1 MKHFKK
7 LILRVLIASLIF
19 SGCSNLEDS
28 SEKSVQKYGSL
39 VVNLKQAED
48 SRLMP
53 VSEISSAVVTVSG
66 NDMLPVEQNVLVS
79 DGKGYFAIEQIPV
92 GKNRIIS
99 VQALNNGVKIDGI
112 VISALKDIVAGE
124 NVIETINAQTSVRAK
139 VYKALFD
146 SGVNISTLSSEQEAL
161 IDSAI
166 PSIKTWFIDSSKI
179 ASDYISGTL
188 QDSSKYVLSPATLN
202 INVKGSKDCT
212 VQVTDPVSNVS
223 SQIASDDENITIS
236 DVVPGTWN
244 IYVLDG
250 SLKKFTKTVTVSS
263 GAVLDVQIGEEQFDG
278 IKILVE
284 KSLGYPMIHYW
295 NCSDKVN
302 YPPTS
307 WPGVALNSEESE
319 TDYVFNFKGV
329 ESVNVLITNSTGG
342 KLCSSDIVLTEK
354 GIYRVTKSGAEIQ
367 KEPEPPLVTVP
378 SKAYLGNTFAV
389 SVQSDIELTENTIS
403 INGSSRTVKIGRNVF
418 TVSDFLT
425 SPGTISVS
433 GSVSNNAGTTPV
445 SSSILI
451 EEKPVTKLVSD
462 PNELRIYQ
470 VMVASF
476 QDGDSSIGYT
486 QMWGPDNQLK
496 GGDLQGIINAVPY
509 IKELGCNAIWMTPIF
524 ESGTG
529 NEKLD
534 ATGYFAMDYFN
545 IDDQFG
551 TMEKFDELVE
561 TCHNEGLAVILDG
574 VFGHNKGTV
583 TPSPNRAGIK
593 NPGITPD
600 TSNPVNYATNP
611 NSIKYYSDVASYW
624 ITEHKID
631 GWRFDQCYQ
640 VSLGENAK
648 GTTADNCN
656 TGGRNYWYDI
666 RKVVEEASS
675 SNGTKGVDWGTL
687 GYMVGEHWRGD
698 ASLIQKGTV
707 ASGNAPG
714 YGLNSCFDFPAYYQM
729 VQSFAQEYN
738 TPDKSTEDI
747 TIGLSYLYQTYD
759 EKGYSCKEDD
769 GTYEIYYPN
778 FMLTNHDLLRIGDLI
793 HQKYRESFDSD
804 NYAKRNMVLLAAQ
817 AAYSGPITIY
827 YGDEI
832 ADHNATTTSGWG
844 ADNVARSTGK
854 ITGFSE
860 LEQKVHDWTQ
870 KCLTVRASH
879 EALWNGTNEQI
890 VGEKDFYVAK
900 KIGGG
905 ETIYI
910 AFNYNS
916 SSSKTFEIQG
926 SGEDLLSGGTF
937 TDSVTVPALS
947 AMYVLVK

>member
-28 SEKSVQKYGSL
+28 SEKSAQKYGSL
-39 VVNLKQAED
+39 FVNLKQSED

-124 NVIETINAQTSVRAK
+124 NEIETINAQTSVRAK

-146 SGVNISTLSSEQEAL
+146 SGVNISTLSSEQEAS

-166 PSIKTWFIDSSKI
+166 PSIETWFIDSSKI

-212 VQVTDPVSNVS
+212 VQVTDPVSKAS
-223 SQIASDDENITIS
+223 SQIASDDENVTIS
-236 DVVPGTWN
+236 DVVPGKWN

-295 NCSDKVN
+295 KCSDTVN

-354 GIYRVTKSGAEIQ
+354 GIYRVTQSGAEIQ
-367 KEPEPPLVTVP
+367 KEPEPPLVTVS

-418 TVSDFLT
+418 MVSDFLT
-425 SPGTISVS
+425 SPGTIIVS

-476 QDGDSSIGYT
+476 QDGDPSIGYT

-593 NPGITPD
+593 YPGIKPD
-600 TSNPVNYATNP
+600 TNNPVNYATEP

-738 TPDKSTEDI
+738 SPKKSTENI
-747 TIGLSYLYQTYD
+747 TIGLSYLYQTYE

-769 GTYEIYYPN
+769 GTYETYYPN
-778 FMLTNHDLLRIGDLI
+778 FMLTNHDLFRIGDLI
-793 HQKYRESFDSD
+793 HQKYSEGFDSD

-844 ADNVARSTGK
+844 TDNVARSTGK

-860 LEQKVHDWTQ
+860 REQKVHDWTQ

-879 EALWNGTNEQI
+879 EALWNGMNEQI

-900 KIGGG
+900 KFGGG

-916 SSSKTFEIQG
+916 SSSKTFAIQG

-947 AMYVLVK
+947 AMYILIK

>member
-1 MKHFKK
+1 MKCKK
-7 LILRVLIASLIF
+7 RIGMLCAVIF
-19 SGCSNLEDS
+19 SVALVFLAGCSADLEEKKNS
-28 SEKSVQKYGSL
+28 SSGAYGSIIIEGFDRK
-39 VVNLKQAED
+39 VDVAGITKAE
-48 SRLMP
+48 
-53 VSEISSAVVTVSG
+53 VTVSG
-66 NDMLPVEQNVLVS
+66 YGMESLSKETSVS
-79 DGKGYFAIEQIPV
+79 GGKGSVTIEMIPV
-92 GKNRIIS
+92 GKNRIVT
-99 VQALNNGVKIDGI
+99 VQAYGVSEKIDGI
-112 VISALKDIVAGE
+112 ILRAAADISEGE
-124 NVIETINAQTSVRAK
+124 NSVSVDWESSK
-139 VYKALFD
+139 KGYVYDALLKN
-146 SGVNISTLSSEQEAL
+146 GVNISSLTDEQISQIDEAVPSVHASL
-161 IDSAI
+161 IDVSA
-166 PSIKTWFIDSSKI
+166 I
-179 ASDYISGTL
+179 ASDFKGGTL
-188 QDSSKYVLSPATLN
+188 QAAKNYVLSPATLN
-202 INVKGSKDCT
+202 ITVKGAEGCT
-212 VQVTDPVSNVS
+212 VQVTDPVSKVS
-223 SQIASDDENITIS
+223 SKIASDNENITIS
-236 DVVPGTWN
+236 DVVPGKWN

-295 NCSDKVN
+295 KCSDTVN

-354 GIYRVTKSGAEIQ
+354 GIYRVTQSGAEIQ

-403 INGSSRTVKIGRNVF
+403 INGTPKTVKIGRNVF
-418 TVSDFLT
+418 TVSEFLT
-425 SPGTISVS
+425 SPGTIIVS

-445 SSSILI
+445 SSSISI

-476 QDGDSSIGYT
+476 QDGDPSIGYT

-496 GGDLQGIINAVPY
+496 GGDLQGIIDAVPY

-524 ESGTG
+524 NSNGSD
-529 NEKLD
+529 KLD
-534 ATGYFAMDYFN
+534 ATGYFAYDYFN
-545 IDDQFG
+545 IDPKFG

-561 TCHNEGLAVILDG
+561 TCHDEGLAVILDG

-600 TSNPVNYATNP
+600 TNNPVNYATNP

-640 VSLGENAK
+640 VSFGENAK

-738 TPDKSTEDI
+738 SPKKSTENI
-747 TIGLSYLYQTYD
+747 TIGLSYLYKTYD

-769 GTYEIYYPN
+769 GTYETYYPN
-778 FMLTNHDLLRIGDLI
+778 FMLTNHDLFRIGDLI
-793 HQKYRESFDSD
+793 HQKYSEGFDSD

-854 ITGFSE
+854 IAGFSE

-870 KCLTVRASH
+870 KCLYARANH
-879 EALWNGTNEQI
+879 EALWNGSNEQI
-890 VGEKDFYVAK
+890 IGEKDFYVAK
-900 KIGGG
+900 KVGGG

-916 SSSKTFEIQG
+916 SSSKSFSISG
-926 SGEDLLSGGTF
+926 SGEDLISGETF

>member
-28 SEKSVQKYGSL
+28 SEKSAQKYGSL
-39 VVNLKQAED
+39 FVNLKQSED

-99 VQALNNGVKIDGI
+99 VQALNNGAKIDGI

-146 SGVNISTLSSEQEAL
+146 SGVNISTLSSEQEAS

-166 PSIKTWFIDSSKI
+166 PSIETWFIDSSKI

-212 VQVTDPVSNVS
+212 VQVTDPVSKVS
-223 SQIASDDENITIS
+223 SQIASDNENITIS
-236 DVVPGTWN
+236 DVVPGKWN

-302 YPPTS
+302 YPATS

-354 GIYRVTKSGAEIQ
+354 GIYRVTQSGAEIQ
-367 KEPEPPLVTVP
+367 KEPEPPLVKVP

-403 INGSSRTVKIGRNVF
+403 INGTPKTVKIGRNVF
-418 TVSDFLT
+418 TVSEFLT
-425 SPGTISVS
+425 SPGTIIVS

-476 QDGDSSIGYT
+476 QDGDPSIGYT

-583 TPSPNRAGIK
+583 VPSPNRTGIK

-600 TSNPVNYATNP
+600 TTNPVNYATNP

-640 VSLGENAK
+640 VSLGENAL
-648 GTTADNCN
+648 GTTSDKCN
-656 TGGRNYWYDI
+656 TGGHNYWYDI
-666 RKVVEEASS
+666 RKVVEEAAA

-707 ASGNAPG
+707 APGNSKG
-714 YGLNSCFDFPAYYQM
+714 YGLNSCFDFPAYYQV
-729 VQSFAQEYN
+729 VQAFAQEYD
-738 TPDKSTEDI
+738 PPKSTENI
-747 TIGLSYLYQTYD
+747 TTGLSYLYKTYD

-769 GTYEIYYPN
+769 GTYETYYPN
-778 FMLTNHDLLRIGDLI
+778 FMLTNHDLFRIGDLI
-793 HQKYRESFDSD
+793 NQKYSDGFDSD
-804 NYAKRNMVLLAAQ
+804 DYAKRNMVLLAAQ

-854 ITGFSE
+854 ISGFSAR
-860 LEQKVHDWTQ
+860 EQKVHDWTQ
-870 KCLTVRASH
+870 KCLYARANH
-879 EALWNGTNEQI
+879 EALWNGSNEQI
-890 VGEKDFYVAK
+890 IGEKDFYVAK
-900 KIGGG
+900 KVGGG

-916 SSSKTFEIQG
+916 SSSKSFVISG
-926 SGEDLLSGGTF
+926 SGEDLISGEIF

-947 AMYVLVK
+947 AMYILIK

>member
-28 SEKSVQKYGSL
+28 SEKSAQKYGSL
-39 VVNLKQAED
+39 FVNLKQSED

-99 VQALNNGVKIDGI
+99 VQALNNGAKIDGI

-124 NVIETINAQTSVRAK
+124 NEIETINAQTSVRAK

-166 PSIKTWFIDSSKI
+166 PSIETWFIDSSKI

-188 QDSSKYVLSPATLN
+188 QDSSKYILSPATLN

-212 VQVTDPVSNVS
+212 VQVTDPVSKAS
-223 SQIASDDENITIS
+223 SQIASDNENVTIS
-236 DVVPGTWN
+236 DVVPGKWN

-295 NCSDKVN
+295 ECSDKVK
-302 YPPTS
+302 YPSTS
-307 WPGVALNSEESE
+307 WPGISLNGEESE
-319 TDYVFNFKGV
+319 TDYVYTFEGV
-329 ESVNVLITNSTGG
+329 SSVNILITNSSGG
-342 KLCSSDIVLTEK
+342 KLCSSNMALLEK
-354 GIYRVTKSGAEIQ
+354 GIYRITQSGAELQ
-367 KEPEPPLVTVP
+367 KEPEPPLVIVP
-378 SKAYLGNTFAV
+378 SKAYLGSTFAIN
-389 SVQSDIELTENTIS
+389 VQSDVSLTENTIS
-403 INGSSRTVKIGRNVF
+403 INGTQKTVQIGRNVF

-451 EEKPVTKLVSD
+451 EEKPVTKIVSD

-470 VMVASF
+470 VMVSSF
-476 QDGDSSIGYT
+476 QDGDPSIGYT
-486 QMWGPDNQLK
+486 QAYGPSNALK
-496 GGDLQGIINAVPY
+496 GGDLQGIINAADY
-509 IKELGCNAIWMTPIF
+509 IQDLGCNALWMTPIF
-524 ESGTG
+524 QSRGDSA
-529 NEKLD
+529 LD
-534 ATGYFAMDYFN
+534 STGYFAYDYFN
-545 IDDQFG
+545 IDNRFG
-551 TMEKFDELVE
+551 TNEKFAELVQVY
-561 TCHNEGLAVILDG
+561 HDRGIAVILDG
-574 VFGHNKGTV
+574 VFGHNGGSV
-583 TPSPNRAGIK
+583 AASPNRKGIK

-611 NSIKYYSDVASYW
+611 NSLKYYSDVASYW
-624 ITEHKID
+624 ITEYQID

-640 VSLGENAK
+640 VAFGENAT
-648 GTTADNCN
+648 GSDNCN
-656 TGGRNYWYDI
+656 TGGHNYWYDI
-666 RKVVEEASS
+666 RKVVEDASS

-707 ASGNAPG
+707 EAGNSKG
-714 YGLNSCFDFPAYYQM
+714 YGLNSCFDFPAYYQV
-729 VQSFAQEYN
+729 VQAFAQEYN
-738 TPDKSTEDI
+738 TPDKSTENI
-747 TIGLSYLYQTYD
+747 TTGLSYLYKTYD

-778 FMLTNHDLLRIGDLI
+778 FMLTNHDLFRIGDLI
-793 HQKYRESFDSD
+793 NQKYSDGFDSD
-804 NYAKRNMVLLAAQ
+804 DYAKRNMVLLAAQ

-844 ADNVARSTGK
+844 TDNVARSTGK

-860 LEQKVHDWTQ
+860 REQKVHDWTQ

-916 SSSKTFEIQG
+916 SSSKTFAIQG

>member
-39 VVNLKQAED
+39 FVNLKQSED

-146 SGVNISTLSSEQEAL
+146 SGVNISTLSAEQEAS

-166 PSIKTWFIDSSKI
+166 PSIETWFIDSSKI

-188 QDSSKYVLSPATLN
+188 QDSSIYVLSPATLN

-212 VQVTDPVSNVS
+212 VQVTDPVSKVS

-236 DVVPGTWN
+236 DVVPGKWN

-295 NCSDKVN
+295 KCSDTVN

-354 GIYRVTKSGAEIQ
+354 GIYRVTQSGAEIQ
-367 KEPEPPLVTVP
+367 KEPEPPLVTVS

-403 INGSSRTVKIGRNVF
+403 INGTPKTVKIGRNVF
-418 TVSDFLT
+418 TVSEFLT

-476 QDGDSSIGYT
+476 QDGDPSIGYT

-496 GGDLQGIINAVPY
+496 GGDLQGIIDAVPY

-524 ESGTG
+524 NSNGSD
-529 NEKLD
+529 KLD
-534 ATGYFAMDYFN
+534 ATGYFAYDYFN
-545 IDDQFG
+545 IDPKFG

-561 TCHNEGLAVILDG
+561 TCHDEGLAVILDG

-600 TSNPVNYATNP
+600 TNNPVNYATNP

-640 VSLGENAK
+640 VSFGENAT
-648 GTTADNCN
+648 GSDNCN
-656 TGGRNYWYDI
+656 TGGHNYWYDI
-666 RKVVEEASS
+666 RKVVEDASS

-698 ASLIQKGTV
+698 ASIIQKGTV
-707 ASGNAPG
+707 EAGNSKG

-738 TPDKSTEDI
+738 SPKKSTENI
-747 TIGLSYLYQTYD
+747 TTGLSYLYKTYD

-769 GTYEIYYPN
+769 GTYETYYPN
-778 FMLTNHDLLRIGDLI
+778 FMLTNHDLFRIGDLI
-793 HQKYRESFDSD
+793 HQKYSEGFDSD

-844 ADNVARSTGK
+844 TDNVARSTGK

-860 LEQKVHDWTQ
+860 REQKVHDWTQ

-916 SSSKTFEIQG
+916 SSSKTFAIQG

-937 TDSVTVPALS
+937 TNSVTVPALS

>member
-39 VVNLKQAED
+39 FVNLKQAED

-53 VSEISSAVVTVSG
+53 VSEISSAVVTVQGSG
-66 NDMLPVEQNVLVS
+66 MPPIEQNVQVS
-79 DGKGYFAIEQIPV
+79 DGKGSFTIEQIPV

-99 VQALNNGVKIDGI
+99 VQALNNGAKIDGI
-112 VISALKDIVAGE
+112 VISALKDITVGE
-124 NVIETINAQTSVRAK
+124 NLIETINAQTSVRSK

-166 PSIKTWFIDSSKI
+166 PSIETWFIDSSKI

-188 QDSSKYVLSPATLN
+188 QDSSQYVLSPATLN

-212 VQVTDPVSNVS
+212 VQVTDPVSKAS
-223 SQIASDDENITIS
+223 SQIASDDENVTIS
-236 DVVPGTWN
+236 DVVPGKWN

-250 SLKKFTKTVTVSS
+250 SLKKFTKSVSVSS
-263 GAVLDVQIGEEQFDG
+263 GAVLDVQIGEEKFDG
-278 IKILVE
+278 IKVLVE

-295 NCSDKVN
+295 ECSDKVK
-302 YPPTS
+302 YPSTS

-354 GIYRVTKSGAEIQ
+354 GIYRVTQSGAEIQ
-367 KEPEPPLVTVP
+367 KEPEPPLVKVP

-403 INGSSRTVKIGRNVF
+403 INGIQKTVKIGRNVF

-445 SSSILI
+445 SASILI
-451 EEKPVTKLVSD
+451 EERPVTKLVSD

-476 QDGDSSIGYT
+476 QDGDPSIGYT

-496 GGDLQGIINAVPY
+496 GGDLQGIIDAVPY

-524 ESGTG
+524 NSNGSD
-529 NEKLD
+529 KLD
-534 ATGYFAMDYFN
+534 ATGYFAYDYFN
-545 IDDQFG
+545 IDPKFG

-561 TCHNEGLAVILDG
+561 TCHDEGLAVILDG

-600 TSNPVNYATNP
+600 TNNPVNYATNP

-640 VSLGENAK
+640 VSFGENAT
-648 GTTADNCN
+648 GSDNCN
-656 TGGRNYWYDI
+656 TGGHNYWYDI

-675 SNGTKGVDWGTL
+675 LNGTKGVDWGTL

-698 ASLIQKGTV
+698 ASIIQKGTV
-707 ASGNAPG
+707 EAGNSAG

-738 TPDKSTEDI
+738 SPKKSTENI

-769 GTYEIYYPN
+769 GTYETYYPN
-778 FMLTNHDLLRIGDLI
+778 FMLTNHDLFRIGDLI
-793 HQKYRESFDSD
+793 HQKYSEGFDSD

-844 ADNVARSTGK
+844 TDNVARSTGK
-854 ITGFSE
+854 ITGFSAR
-860 LEQKVHDWTQ
+860 EQKVHDWTQ
-870 KCLTVRASH
+870 KCLYARANH
-879 EALWNGTNEQI
+879 EALWNGLNEQI
-890 VGEKDFYVAK
+890 IGEKDFYVAK

-937 TDSVTVPALS
+937 TNSVTVPALS

>member
-28 SEKSVQKYGSL
+28 SEKSAQKYGSL
-39 VVNLKQAED
+39 VVKLQQAED

-66 NDMLPVEQNVLVS
+66 CDMLPVEQNVSVS

-146 SGVNISTLSSEQEAL
+146 SGVNISTLSSEQEAS

-166 PSIKTWFIDSSKI
+166 PSIETWFIDSSKI

-212 VQVTDPVSNVS
+212 VQVTDPVSKVS
-223 SQIASDDENITIS
+223 SQIASDNENITIS
-236 DVVPGTWN
+236 DVVPGKWN

-302 YPPTS
+302 YPNTS

-354 GIYRVTKSGAEIQ
+354 GIYRVTQSGAEIQ
-367 KEPEPPLVTVP
+367 KEPEPPLVKVP

-418 TVSDFLT
+418 MVSDFLT

-445 SSSILI
+445 SASILI

-561 TCHNEGLAVILDG
+561 VCHDEGIAVILDG

-583 TPSPNRAGIK
+583 VPSPNRTGIK

-600 TSNPVNYATNP
+600 TANPVNYATNP

-640 VSLGENAK
+640 VSLGENAT
-648 GTTADNCN
+648 GTDNCN
-656 TGGRNYWYDI
+656 TGGHNYWYDI
-666 RKVVEEASS
+666 RKVVEEAAA

-707 ASGNAPG
+707 APGNSKG
-714 YGLNSCFDFPAYYQM
+714 YGLNSCFDFPAYYQV
-729 VQSFAQEYN
+729 VQAFAQEYD
-738 TPDKSTEDI
+738 PPKSTENI
-747 TIGLSYLYQTYD
+747 TTGLSYLYKTYD

-769 GTYEIYYPN
+769 GTYETYYPN
-778 FMLTNHDLLRIGDLI
+778 FMLTNHDLFRIGDLI
-793 HQKYRESFDSD
+793 HQKYSEGFDSD

-844 ADNVARSTGK
+844 TDNVARSTGK
-854 ITGFSE
+854 IKGFSE
-860 LEQKVHDWTQ
+860 REQKVHDWTQ